1 MIIEMSLANRDLCIS
16 QIETQI
22 ESKKKLLLEK
32 QKILKKSIKQND
44 LLTHVKNDYIKY
56 YQFIIQQKIQ
66 QMKAMEILNQYLHQ
80 LTVSGNLSSNN
91 IKDAKREQ
99 QNIMNEIH
107 SIQYSLDKLI
117 KETSFNNLEN
127 K

>member
-66 QMKAMEILNQYLHQ
+66 QMKAMEILNEYLHK

-99 QNIMNEIH
+99 QNIMNEIQ
-107 SIQYSLDKLI
+107 SIQYSLDNLI

>member
-66 QMKAMEILNQYLHQ
+66 QMKAMEILNQYLHE

-99 QNIMNEIH
+99 QNIMNEIQ
-107 SIQYSLDKLI
+107 SIQYSLDNLI

>member
-1 MIIEMSLANRDLCIS
+1 
-16 QIETQI
+16 
-22 ESKKKLLLEK
+22 
-32 QKILKKSIKQND
+32 
-44 LLTHVKNDYIKY
+44 
-56 YQFIIQQKIQ
+56 
-66 QMKAMEILNQYLHQ
+66 MKAMEILNEYLHK

-117 KETSFNNLEN
+117 KETSLNNLEN

>member
-66 QMKAMEILNQYLHQ
+66 QMKAM
-80 LTVSGNLSSNN
+80 
-91 IKDAKREQ
+91 
-99 QNIMNEIH
+99 
-107 SIQYSLDKLI
+107 
-117 KETSFNNLEN
+117 
-127 K
+127 